1 MNWNDA
7 RTSGRKSKNAR
18 IASSEILLFTTSRR
32 SSNSHQHCIGR
43 GRGYFEDIVV
53 CLFDPFVGKHFD
65 GGFLCVWVA
74 ITETPSEDPFTV
86 TDTQDAEVAYFVHT
100 ARVDASTI
108 NRVNV
113 SCTFNN
119 KQYRCTSLFKVKQDG
134 SSNLTFISTQL

>member
-1 MNWNDA
+1 MTRGLQDGSQRMLA
-7 RTSGRKSKNAR
+7 
-18 IASSEILLFTTSRR
+18 LLLRR
-32 SSNSHQHCIGR
+32 FYCSPRRDVQVTHISIVLGER
-43 GRGYFEDIVV
+43 WGYFEDIVV
-53 CLFDPFVGKHFD
+53 CLFNPFVGKHFD

-119 KQYRCTSLFKVKQDG
+119 KKNRRASLFKVKQDG
-134 SSNLTFISTQL
+134 SSNLTFIRRL